1 MQFEEKIPSSI
12 RQCLYC
18 RNPVGV
24 RNPKQA
30 EVEILKKKIDNCIKA
45 AGLATGCRVEIKWIM
60 QYLDMQNSKL

>member
-1 MQFEEKIPSSI
+1 
-12 RQCLYC
+12 
-18 RNPVGV
+18 V